1 MSELQFAWP
10 WYWPAVTL
18 LLLVPFVV
26 RRQQRGSEE
35 ERARWLGARAA
46 VLIGVPANHRLRAWL
61 GWLALLALAVAL
73 LQPVVPGRERAF
85 GADVVLCVDV
95 SASMAARDVA
105 PSRGGAA
112 ATQIARM
119 VANAPQSRFALIA
132 FTGTAE
138 LVTPRTNDGEAVAA
152 MAQELQPGFLAQGGT
167 DPGAALRLAGELLAD
182 KPGGAVVLVGDG
194 EDFVGG
200 GEPAAAA
207 LWQAGHR
214 VHALGLG
221 DEHGSK
227 IPIEADGGEVFLR
240 DGHGVEVTTHLER
253 EALQRLCAAGGG
265 RCVVASNG
273 DELLRLHD
281 DVLLPAARASALQR
295 GELAAV
301 PCFHVPLLL
310 ALLFWMLRRTVPEFR
325 R

>member
-1 MSELQFAWP
+1 MNELQFAWP
-10 WYWPAVTL
+10 WYWPAVPL
-18 LLLVPFVV
+18 LLLVPFAV
-26 RRQQRGSEE
+26 RWQQRRSEQ

-46 VLIGVPANHRLRAWL
+46 VLVGVPVHRRLRALL
-61 GWLALLALAVAL
+61 GWLALLALAIAL

-95 SASMAARDVA
+95 SASMAARDVV
-105 PSRGGAA
+105 PSRGAA
-112 ATQIARM
+112 ASAQIARM
-119 VANAPQSRFALIA
+119 VAAAPQSRFALVA
-132 FTGTAE
+132 FTGTVE

-167 DPGAALRLAGELLAD
+167 DPGAALQLAGELLAG

-200 GEPAAAA
+200 GEAAAAA
-207 LWQAGHR
+207 LAQAGHR

-227 IPIEADGGEVFLR
+227 IPIEVDGVEAFLR
-240 DGHGVEVTTHLER
+240 DGSGAEVTTHLER

-265 RCVVASNG
+265 RCVFAKNG
-273 DELLRLHD
+273 DELQRLHD

>member
-1 MSELQFAWP
+1 MNELQFLWP
-10 WYWPAVTL
+10 SYWPAVPL
-18 LLLVPFVV
+18 LLLVPFAV
-26 RRQQRGSEE
+26 RRQHRRSEQ
-35 ERARWLGARAA
+35 ERTRWLGARAA
-46 VLIGVPANHRLRAWL
+46 VLVGVPVHRRRRALL
-61 GWLALLALAVAL
+61 GWLALLAVAVAL

-112 ATQIARM
+112 TAQIARM
-119 VANAPQSRFALIA
+119 VAAAPQSRFALVA

-138 LVTPRTNDGEAVAA
+138 LVTPRTADGEAVAA
-152 MAQELQPGFLAQGGT
+152 MAQELQPGFLVQGGT
-167 DPGAALRLAGELLAD
+167 DPGAALRLAGELLAGT
-182 KPGGAVVLVGDG
+182 PGGAVVLVGDG

-200 GEPAAAA
+200 GEAAAAA
-207 LWQAGHR
+207 LLQAGHR
-214 VHALGLG
+214 VYALGVG

-227 IPIEADGGEVFLR
+227 IPVEVDGNEAFLQDGSGA
-240 DGHGVEVTTHLER
+240 EVTTHLER
-253 EALQRLCAAGGG
+253 AALQRLCAAGDG
-265 RCVVASNG
+265 RCVFASNG

-295 GELAAV
+295 GELTAV